1 VPKGRGIVAQAQ
13 RPVQGGG
20 QDAGDSVI
28 VLWCRYEHG
37 VVGAYLLPKLL
48 HGLGDPLVLY
58 VLVEV
63 GYPAQIEALA
73 AHPLWS
79 HLVRRPQDAAVE
91 GGPPEAAGEAE
102 YSEISMVHR
111 LSPENVLG
119 PDPLRPISRYPSS
132 VALGW
137 RKRIR
142 CNAIHPSSWK

>member
-1 VPKGRGIVAQAQ
+1 VPKGRGIVARAQ
-13 RPVQGGG
+13 RPVQGGSENPG
-20 QDAGDSVI
+20 NRIV
-28 VLWCRYEHG
+28 VLWGGYEYSI
-37 VVGAYLLPKLL
+37 VGAYLLPKLL

-102 YSEISMVHR
+102 YPEIFMVQC
-111 LSPENVLG
+111 LSPLCCKVVCSLPQPFYSSFTVNAVN
-119 PDPLRPISRYPSS
+119 PS
-132 VALGW
+132 
-137 RKRIR
+137 
-142 CNAIHPSSWK
+142 